1 MIGRLSVFLLFPLVV
16 GCATS
21 GGVVRS
27 EQESAREEFEEGLRS
42 LRDGYY
48 QEALDKFNQV
58 KSKYPFSRYA
68 VEAELKIGDTYFE
81 DEKYPDAA
89 EAYLEFIK
97 LHPTNPL
104 VDYAAFRVGLAYFRD
119 APSDWFFLPP
129 AYEKDQSSNLKARDA
144 FIDFLS
150 RYKGSRYER
159 EVRDYLDKVN
169 RKLVEHD
176 IYIAKFYLKRK
187 KYEACEHRVRSVIDK
202 YGLNDGMDEALYLLG
217 YSLYLQKKDGEYKKI
232 LDEMDSRFPKSRFL
246 HRLRS
251 LKSNG
256 GRG

>member
-1 MIGRLSVFLLFPLVV
+1 MMDRLSVFLVFPLIV

-21 GGVVRS
+21 GSVVKS
-27 EQESAREEFEEGLRS
+27 AQESAREEFEEGLRS
-42 LRDGYY
+42 LKDGYY

-58 KSKYPFSRYA
+58 KSKYPFSKYA

-81 DEKYPDAA
+81 DEKYLDAA

-104 VDYAAFRVGLAYFRD
+104 VDYAAFRVGVAYFRD

-129 AYEKDQSSNLKARDA
+129 AYEKDQRSNLKARDA

-150 RYKGSRYER
+150 RYKDSKYER

-169 RKLVEHD
+169 RRLVEHD
-176 IYIAKFYLKRK
+176 IYVARFYLKRK
-187 KYEACEHRVRSVIDK
+187 KYEACEHRMRSVIDK

-217 YSLYLQKKDGEYKKI
+217 YSLYFQKRDKEYEAV
-232 LDEMDSRFPKSRFL
+232 LTEMSSRFPKSKFL
-246 HRLRS
+246 RRLRS
-251 LKSNG
+251 LKSNS